1 MVAGTVL
8 CIIGR
13 MSRLG
18 FEWKETTDE
27 FLLVLFSLVGV
38 SLKEFVNDSYIII
51 LKEKTWGHRHRRKN
65 KLQFRVSCHF

>member
-1 MVAGTVL
+1 
-8 CIIGR
+8 

-38 SLKEFVNDSYIII
+38 SLKEFVNDSYIIL
-51 LKEKTWGHRHRRKN
+51 LKEKTWGHGHRGKN
-65 KLQFRVSCHF
+65 KLQFRVFCHF